1 MKSTQWWVWGF
12 DQLDTYYIIF
22 CTQPYA
28 HMKLYLLSLKTWW
41 PGRGLWFVFFVHILF
56 SGGALACRELLRVWG
71 ELGRV
76 NGKGLKYWVV
86 FWLRVIFYLNCAN
99 FVGGV
104 LFDELFSICDDG
116 GSLCEKDDWD
126 EEEVD
131 EIELLT
137 LFSYLNTYYL

>member
-1 MKSTQWWVWGF
+1 M
-12 DQLDTYYIIF
+12 
-22 CTQPYA
+22 
-28 HMKLYLLSLKTWW
+28 
-41 PGRGLWFVFFVHILF
+41 
-56 SGGALACRELLRVWG
+56 
-71 ELGRV
+71 

-116 GSLCEKDDWD
+116 GSLWDKDDWD

-137 LFSYLNTYYL
+137 LFSYLNTYYLQNFVRQPLSTLFYWNF